1 MPHTELMV
9 GNKAVAYGAKLA
21 KVQVISAYPI
31 TPQTTIVQYLADF
44 IANGE
49 LKARFIELES
59 ELSAMVAVQGASF
72 AGARVFTAT
81 SGPGLFLMHHPM
93 MEGSDL
99 PVVMSVVHRS
109 NKSMQ
114 PDHTDLMA
122 QRDNGW
128 IQLYC
133 ENNQEALDTAL
144 MSYKIAED
152 PRLSTPTTFGID
164 GYILSYTAEPVEVPD
179 QEAVDEWLP
188 PLKAPWAPDI
198 SLPIAEWKN
207 RQGRM
212 YGSQKA
218 WLDHDIK
225 FRSSLNVIR
234 EVHADFEKVFNRG
247 YGNGIIEE
255 HNCDGAEAVI
265 VAMGTIASTAR
276 VVVDDMR
283 AEGKRIGLIKLKCYR
298 PFPSDEARN
307 LAKKYYAIGI
317 IDRNVSLGSGGNVF
331 NETRSAVY
339 DMDEKPR
346 ILGFHTGMAGEEVTP
361 AMIQRIAEK
370 TLRAAKE
377 VMTPVVEWVGGELR

>member
-21 KVQVISAYPI
+21 RVQVISAYPI
-31 TPQTTIVQYLADF
+31 TPQTTIVQYIAEF

-49 LKARFIELES
+49 MKARFIEVES

-72 AGARVFTAT
+72 AGARTFTAT
-81 SGPGLFLMHHPM
+81 SGPGLFFMHHPM

-99 PVVMSVVHRS
+99 PVVMGVVHRS

-133 ENNQEALDTAL
+133 ENNQEALDTAI
-144 MSYKIAED
+144 MCYKIAED

-164 GYILSYTAEPVEVPD
+164 GYILSYTAEPVEIPD
-179 QEAVDEWLP
+179 QEVVDDWLP
-188 PLKAPWAPDI
+188 PFKPKWVPDVNVPL
-198 SLPIAEWKN
+198 SEWKKY
-207 RQGRM
+207 QGRM

-218 WLDHDIK
+218 WIDHDTK
-225 FRSSLNVIR
+225 FRSSLSVIK
-234 EVHADFEKVFNRG
+234 EVHRDFEKVFGRG
-247 YGNGIIEE
+247 YGNGLIEE
-255 HNCDGAEAVI
+255 HNCDDAEAVI

-283 AEGKRIGLIKLKCYR
+283 AEGNKIGLVKLKCYR
-298 PFPSDEARN
+298 PFPADEFRS
-307 LAKKYYAIGI
+307 LAEKYQAIGV
-317 IDRNVSLGSGGNVF
+317 IDRNVSLGGGGNVF
-331 NETRSAVY
+331 NE
-339 DMDEKPR
+339 
-346 ILGFHTGMAGEEVTP
+346 
-361 AMIQRIAEK
+361 IQERN
-370 TLRAAKE
+370 L
-377 VMTPVVEWVGGELR
+377 

>member
-21 KVQVISAYPI
+21 RVQVISAYPI
-31 TPQTTIVQYLADF
+31 TPQTTIVQYLAEF
-44 IANGE
+44 IASGE
-49 LKARFIELES
+49 LKARFIEVES

-72 AGARVFTAT
+72 AGARTFTAT

-99 PVVMSVVHRS
+99 PVVMGVVHRS
-109 NKSMQ
+109 AKSMQ

-133 ENNQEALDTAL
+133 ENNQEALDTAI

-152 PRLSTPTTFGID
+152 PRLVTPTIFGID
-164 GYILSYTAEPVEVPD
+164 GYILSYTAEPVEIPD
-179 QEAVDEWLP
+179 QETVDEWLP

-198 SLPIAEWKN
+198 NVPVSEWRKH
-207 RQGRM
+207 QGRL

-218 WLDHDIK
+218 WLDHDKK
-225 FRSSLNVIR
+225 FRDGINIVK
-234 EVHADFEKVFNRG
+234 EVHGDFERTFGRS
-247 YGNGIIEE
+247 YGNGILDE
-255 HNCDGAEAVI
+255 HNCDGAEAII

-276 VVVDDMR
+276 VAVDDLR
-283 AEGKRIGLIKLKCYR
+283 AEGKNVGLVKLKCYR
-298 PFPSDEARN
+298 PFPAEYFRS
-307 LAKKYYAIGI
+307 LAEKYRAIGI
-317 IDRNVSLGSGGNVF
+317 IDRNVSLGGGGNVF
-331 NETRSAVY
+331 NETRSALY
-339 DMDEKPR
+339 DMDDRPK

-361 AMIQRIAEK
+361 SMIRKIAEK
-370 TLRAAKE
+370 TLKAASTRVE
-377 VMTPVVEWVGGELR
+377 PAVEWV

>member
-21 KVQVISAYPI
+21 RVQVISAYPI
-31 TPQTTIVQYLADF
+31 TPQTTIVQYIAEF

-49 LKARFIELES
+49 MKARFIEVES

-72 AGARVFTAT
+72 AGARTFTAT
-81 SGPGLFLMHHPM
+81 SGPGLFFMHHPM
-93 MEGSDL
+93 MEGADL
-99 PVVMSVVHRS
+99 PVVMGVVHRS

-133 ENNQEALDTAL
+133 ENNQEALDTAI

-164 GYILSYTAEPVEVPD
+164 GYILSYTAEPVEIPD
-179 QEAVDEWLP
+179 QEVVDGWLP
-188 PLKAPWAPDI
+188 PFKPKWVPDVNVP
-198 SLPIAEWKN
+198 LAEWKKH
-207 RQGRM
+207 QGRL

-218 WLDHDIK
+218 WIDHDTK
-225 FRSSLNVIR
+225 FRSSLGVIK
-234 EVHADFEKVFNRG
+234 EVHRDFEKVFGRG
-247 YGNGIIEE
+247 YGNGLIEE

-265 VAMGTIASTAR
+265 IAMGTIASTAR

-283 AEGKRIGLIKLKCYR
+283 IEGNKIGLIKLKCYR
-298 PFPSDEARN
+298 PFPADEFRS
-307 LAKKYYAIGI
+307 LAKKYHAIGV
-317 IDRNVSLGSGGNVF
+317 IDRNISLGGGGNVF
-331 NETRSAVY
+331 NETRSAIY
-339 DMDEKPR
+339 DMEKRPR

-361 AMIQRIAEK
+361 QMIRKIAEK
-370 TLRAAKE
+370 TLKAVKGPMELA
-377 VMTPVVEWVGGELR
+377 VEWVGGA

>member
-21 KVQVISAYPI
+21 RVQVISAYPI

-49 LKARFIELES
+49 MKAKFIEVES

-81 SGPGLFLMHHPM
+81 SGPGLFFMHHPM

-99 PVVMSVVHRS
+99 PVVMGVVHRS

-133 ENNQEALDTAL
+133 EDNQEALDTAL

-152 PRLSTPTTFGID
+152 PRLSTPTIFGID
-164 GYILSYTAEPVEVPD
+164 GYILSYTAEPVEIPD
-179 QEAVDEWLP
+179 QDAVDGWLP

-198 SLPIAEWKN
+198 NVPVAEWKK

-218 WLDHDIK
+218 WIDHDTK
-225 FRSSLNVIR
+225 FRSSLGVIR
-234 EVHADFEKVFNRG
+234 EVHAGFEKTFGRG
-247 YGNGIIEE
+247 YGNGLIDE

-265 VAMGTIASTAR
+265 IAMGTIASTAR
-276 VVVDDMR
+276 VVIDDLR
-283 AEGKRIGLIKLKCYR
+283 AEGKKIGLVKLKCYR
-298 PFPSDEARN
+298 PFPVDEIRG
-307 LAKKYYAIGI
+307 LAKKYHAIGV
-317 IDRNVSLGSGGNVF
+317 IDRNVSLGGGGNVL
-331 NETRSAVY
+331 NETRSAIY
-339 DMDEKPR
+339 DMAERPK

-361 AMIQRIAEK
+361 QMIKRIAEK
-370 TLRAAKE
+370 TLKAVGE
-377 VMTPVVEWVGGELR
+377 PVPTAVEWIGGA

>member
-1 MPHTELMV
+1 VPHTELMV

-21 KVQVISAYPI
+21 RVQVISAYPI
-31 TPQTTIVQYLADF
+31 TPQTTIVQYLAEF
-44 IANGE
+44 IAKGE
-49 LKARFIELES
+49 MKAKFIEVES

-93 MEGSDL
+93 IECADL
-99 PVVMSVVHRS
+99 PVVMGVVHRS

-133 ENNQEALDTAL
+133 EDNQEALDTAL

-152 PRLSTPTTFGID
+152 PRLSTPTIFGID
-164 GYILSYTAEPVEVPD
+164 GYILSYTAEPVEIPD
-179 QEAVDEWLP
+179 QDAVDEWLP

-198 SLPIAEWKN
+198 NLPVSEWKK

-218 WLDHDIK
+218 WIDHDTK
-225 FRSSLNVIR
+225 FRSSLGVIK
-234 EVHADFEKVFNRG
+234 EVHAGFEKTFGRG
-247 YGNGIIEE
+247 YGNGLIDE

-265 VAMGTIASTAR
+265 IAMGTIASTAR
-276 VVVDDMR
+276 VVIDDLR
-283 AEGKRIGLIKLKCYR
+283 AEGKRVGLVKLKCYR
-298 PFPSDEARN
+298 PFPVDEIKA
-307 LAKKYYAIGI
+307 LAKKYHAIGV
-317 IDRNVSLGSGGNVF
+317 IDRNVSLGGGGNVL
-331 NETRSAVY
+331 NEARSAIY
-339 DMDEKPR
+339 DMDERPKV
-346 ILGFHTGMAGEEVTP
+346 LGFHTGMAGEEVTP
-361 AMIQRIAEK
+361 QMIRRIAEK
-370 TLRAAKE
+370 TLRAVRE
-377 VMTPVVEWVGGELR
+377 PVPTAVEWIGGA

>member
-21 KVQVISAYPI
+21 RVQVISAYPI
-31 TPQTTIVQYLADF
+31 TPQTTIVQYLAEF

-49 LKARFIELES
+49 MKARFIEVES

-81 SGPGLFLMHHPM
+81 SGPGLFFMHHPM
-93 MEGSDL
+93 MEGADL
-99 PVVMSVVHRS
+99 PVVMGVVHRS

-152 PRLSTPTTFGID
+152 PRLSTPTVFGID

-179 QEAVDEWLP
+179 QRKVDEWLP

-198 SLPIAEWKN
+198 NLPVQEWKK

-218 WLDHDIK
+218 WMDHDEK
-225 FRSSLNVIR
+225 FKSSLRVIS
-234 EVHADFEKVFNRG
+234 EVNAGFEKTFGRS
-247 YGNGIIEE
+247 YGNGLIEE
-255 HNCDGAEAVI
+255 HNCEGAEAVI
-265 VAMGTIASTAR
+265 TAMGTIASTAR
-276 VVVDDMR
+276 VVVDDLR
-283 AEGKRIGLIKLKCYR
+283 REGKKVGLIKLKCYR
-298 PFPSDEARN
+298 PFPFDEIRG
-307 LAKKYYAIGI
+307 LAKKYHAIGV
-317 IDRNVSLGSGGNVF
+317 IDRNISLGGGGNVL
-331 NETRSAVY
+331 NETRSAIY
-339 DMDEKPR
+339 DIAERPKV
-346 ILGFHTGMAGEEVTP
+346 LGFHTGMAGEEVTP
-361 AMIQRIAEK
+361 QMIRRIAEK
-370 TLRAAKE
+370 TLKSVSE
-377 VMTPVVEWVGGELR
+377 PVPTAVEWVGGV

>member
-9 GNKAVAYGAKLA
+9 GNKAVAYGVKLA
-21 KVQVISAYPI
+21 RVQVISAYPI
-31 TPQTTIVQYLADF
+31 TPQTTIVQYIAEF

-49 LKARFIELES
+49 MKARFIEVES

-72 AGARVFTAT
+72 AGARTFTAT
-81 SGPGLFLMHHPM
+81 SGPGLFFMHHPM
-93 MEGSDL
+93 MEGADL
-99 PVVMSVVHRS
+99 PVVMGVVHRS

-133 ENNQEALDTAL
+133 ENNQEALDTAI

-164 GYILSYTAEPVEVPD
+164 GYILSYTAEPVEIPD
-179 QEAVDEWLP
+179 QEVVDDWLP
-188 PLKAPWAPDI
+188 LFKPKWVPDVNVPL
-198 SLPIAEWKN
+198 AEWKKY
-207 RQGRM
+207 QGRM

-218 WLDHDIK
+218 WIDHDTK
-225 FRSSLNVIR
+225 FRSSLGVIK
-234 EVHADFEKVFNRG
+234 EVHRDFEKVFGRG
-247 YGNGIIEE
+247 YGNGLIEE

-283 AEGKRIGLIKLKCYR
+283 AEGNKIGLVKLKCYR
-298 PFPSDEARN
+298 PFPADEFRS
-307 LAKKYYAIGI
+307 LAEKYHAIGV
-317 IDRNVSLGSGGNVF
+317 IDRNVSLGGGGNVF
-331 NETRSAVY
+331 NETRSAIY
-339 DMDEKPR
+339 DMEKRPR

-361 AMIQRIAEK
+361 QMIRRIAEK
-370 TLRAAKE
+370 TLKAVKE
-377 VMTPVVEWVGGELR
+377 PIGPAVEWVGGA

>member
-21 KVQVISAYPI
+21 RVEVISAYPI
-31 TPQTTIVQYLADF
+31 TPQTTIVQYLAEF

-49 LKARFIELES
+49 MKARFIEVES

-81 SGPGLFLMHHPM
+81 SGPGLFFMHHPM
-93 MEGSDL
+93 MEGADL
-99 PVVMSVVHRS
+99 PVVMGVVHRS

-133 ENNQEALDTAL
+133 EDNQEALDTAL
-144 MSYKIAED
+144 MTYKIAEE
-152 PRLSTPTTFGID
+152 PSNPTPAVFGID
-164 GYILSYTAEPVEVPD
+164 GYILSYTAEPVEIPD
-179 QEAVDEWLP
+179 QSAVDEWLP

-198 SLPIAEWKN
+198 NVPVAEWKK
-207 RQGRM
+207 RQGRL

-218 WLDHDIK
+218 WQQHDAK
-225 FRSSLNVIR
+225 FRKSLETIKAVN
-234 EVHADFEKVFNRG
+234 ADFQRTFGRG
-247 YGNGIIEE
+247 YGDGLIEE

-276 VVVDDMR
+276 VVIDDMR
-283 AEGKRIGLIKLKCYR
+283 AEGKKVGLVKLKCYR
-298 PFPSDEARN
+298 PFPVEDIGA
-307 LAKKYYAIGI
+307 LAEKYHAIGV
-317 IDRNVSLGSGGNVF
+317 IDRNVSLGGGGNVV
-331 NETRSAVY
+331 NETRSAIY
-339 DMDEKPR
+339 DMAERPK
-346 ILGFHTGMAGEEVTP
+346 ILGFHAGMAGDEVTTGT
-361 AMIQRIAEK
+361 IRKIAEK
-370 TLRAAKE
+370 TLKAVREPVSAA
-377 VMTPVVEWVGGELR
+377 VEWAGGA